1 MTTVTSQIVSQLQ
14 RSIARAIYG
23 KEEAIQLALITL
35 LARGHLLIEDV
46 PGVGK
51 TTLAQALAKSFHCSF
66 QRIQFTSDL
75 LPSDVLGVSVYN
87 PETREF
93 EFRSGPIFA
102 NVVLADEINRT
113 TPRTQ
118 SALLEA
124 MNEAQ
129 VTVDGKTLPLP
140 QPFLVIATQNP
151 VEHHGTYPLPESQ
164 LDRFLMR
171 IRMGYP
177 SHETEREILRKRIRD
192 DSVAALEPVAD
203 VRRRSRDAG
212 IRRPRESGFQPAR
225 LRAGNR
231 QSHAQHRATRS
242 GRQPARHVDAAARR
256 ASPRFS
262 RWPRLLP
269 ARRLQAARGRRF
281 FASRGGQLAPR
292 FAAEKIG
299 DDRSRPARDRRLR
312 SRSSV
317 SLASTAAQLWAK
329 ADRSGVRAFFL
340 SIAALAVALLLA
352 LYSGAA
358 AELGHLALAIA
369 SALGALL
376 VAAWVAVTLVPVLAK
391 RTPLRWIG
399 YKMEYRV
406 TREGWIYI
414 GESLWWRSPR

>member
-1 MTTVTSQIVSQLQ
+1 MPTATSQVVSQLH
-14 RSIARAIYG
+14 RAIARIILG

-87 PETREF
+87 PDSREF

-171 IRMGYP
+171 IKMGYP
-177 SHETEREILRKRIRD
+177 SPETEREILRRRATD
-192 DSVAALEPVAD
+192 DPLVSLDSIAD
-203 VRRRSRDAG
+203 VHEVLAMQEAVAHIKVDTSLLDYALN
-212 IRRPRESGFQPAR
+212 IV
-225 LRAGNR
+225 NR
-231 QSHAQHRATRS
+231 TRTTDQLAL
-242 GRQPARHVDAAARR
+242 GV
-256 ASPRFS
+256 SPRGT
-262 RWPRLLP
+262 LM
-269 ARRLQAARGRRF
+269 LQR
-281 FASRGGQLAPR
+281 
-292 FAAEKIG
+292 
-299 DDRSRPARDRRLR
+299 
-312 SRSSV
+312 
-317 SLASTAAQLWAK
+317 AAQA
-329 ADRSGVRAFFL
+329 RAFLEGRDYCLPDDFKQ
-340 SIAALAVALLLA
+340 LAVAVFSHRVVA
-352 LYSGAA
+352 SSR
-358 AELGHLALAIA
+358 HA
-369 SALGALL
+369 SAQKKSETTESVLREI
-376 VAAWVAVTLVPVLAK
+376 VDSVPV
-391 RTPLRWIG
+391 PL
-399 YKMEYRV
+399 
-406 TREGWIYI
+406 
-414 GESLWWRSPR
+414 

>member
-1 MTTVTSQIVSQLQ
+1 MPTATSQIVSQLR

-23 KEEAIQLALITL
+23 KEEAIQLALVTL

-75 LPSDVLGVSVYN
+75 LPSDVIGVSVYN
-87 PETREF
+87 PESREF

-129 VTVDGKTLPLP
+129 VTVDGRTLPLP

-177 SHETEREILRKRIRD
+177 SHETEREILRKRALD
-192 DSVAALEPVAD
+192 DPIQSLEPVAD
-203 VRRRSRDAG
+203 VHDVLAMQNLVAQVRVDPSLHDYALD
-212 IRRPRESGFQPAR
+212 IVAR
-225 LRAGNR
+225 TR
-231 QSHAQHRATRS
+231 QTDQLSL
-242 GRQPARHVDAAARR
+242 GV
-256 ASPRFS
+256 SPRGT
-262 RWPRLLP
+262 LM
-269 ARRLQAARGRRF
+269 LQR
-281 FASRGGQLAPR
+281 
-292 FAAEKIG
+292 
-299 DDRSRPARDRRLR
+299 
-312 SRSSV
+312 
-317 SLASTAAQLWAK
+317 AAQA
-329 ADRSGVRAFFL
+329 RAFLDSREYCIPDDFKQ
-340 SIAALAVALLLA
+340 LAVAVF
-352 LYSGAA
+352 S
-358 AELGHLALAIA
+358 HRVVA
-369 SALGALL
+369 SSRHASLQKKTETTE
-376 VAAWVAVTLVPVLAK
+376 AVLRDIVESVPV
-391 RTPLRWIG
+391 PL
-399 YKMEYRV
+399 
-406 TREGWIYI
+406 
-414 GESLWWRSPR
+414 